1 METAGQ
7 VAELVSGFLA
17 AEEPWLVAVRRYL
30 HAHPELGHAEH
41 RTTELVRNR
50 LASAGLTPKVLSGGT
65 GLLCD
70 IGIGDGPLVALR
82 ADLDALPLADEK
94 DVPYRSTVP
103 GVCHACGHDVHTTVL
118 LGAGLALAHL
128 ADAGW
133 LPGRVRLIFQPAE
146 ELTPGG
152 AVDVVEAD
160 GLDGVQRIF
169 ALHCDPR
176 TDVGQ
181 VGVRSGPI
189 TAAADRFQ
197 VRLRG
202 PGGHTSRPHLT
213 ADLVYALAKVVTEVP
228 AALSRRV
235 DPRSGLSV
243 VWGQIS
249 AGTVANAIP
258 ETGVANATVRVLDPL
273 AWQAAP
279 GLLRELALAAVAPYG
294 VEVDVTYQRGVPPV
308 VNDPFATELLS
319 QGIKTALGLDA
330 VVPTEQSLGGEDFG
344 WYLEKVPGSL
354 GRLGVRAPDSPIG
367 MDLHRGMFDVDERS
381 IAVGVRVLVA
391 TAVIALEAG
400 WPVEGAPEF
409 RQ

>member
-17 AEEPWLVAVRRYL
+17 AEEPWLVAGRRYL
-30 HAHPELGHAEH
+30 HAQPELGHAEH

-176 TDVGQ
+176 TDAGQ
-181 VGVRSGPI
+181 AGLRSGPI

-228 AALSRRV
+228 AALSRRGGFRV
-235 DPRSGLSV
+235 VPGEGAWLARS
-243 VWGQIS
+243 
-249 AGTVANAIP
+249 A
-258 ETGVANATVRVLDPL
+258 RRPL
-273 AWQAAP
+273 ARLADRHGPAP
-279 GLLRELALAAVAPYG
+279 RDLRRGRAL
-294 VEVDVTYQRGVPPV
+294 DRGRG
-308 VNDPFATELLS
+308 A
-319 QGIKTALGLDA
+319 GA
-330 VVPTEQSLGGEDFG
+330 GG
-344 WYLEKVPGSL
+344 
-354 GRLGVRAPDSPIG
+354 
-367 MDLHRGMFDVDERS
+367 HRGYR
-381 IAVGVRVLVA
+381 
-391 TAVIALEAG
+391 AG
-400 WPVEGAPEF
+400 SGMAGRGSPRIG
-409 RQ
+409 